1 MRLLKLTLIAT
12 LVLSLNTS
20 CFEDQDDN
28 AISASE
34 INDFVW
40 KAMNAVYLY
49 KAEIPDL
56 ANDRFSSNEAYGNY
70 LNSFSDPEDLF
81 ESVIFDREV
90 VDRFSIIVDD
100 YISLEQQLSGVFR
113 SNGLEFN
120 FYLAPGSETDV
131 LAVIRLVL
139 NDSEASTL
147 GLQRGQI
154 IDRVDGVSLTTS
166 NFQSLFSQV
175 SYTLHFAT
183 YNDNGTPDDTSD
195 DSVNSTLETAS
206 LTKVPYTE
214 NPVYL
219 TEIIEVNGQ
228 NVGYLMYNSFNADFN
243 TELNNA
249 FATFQANNVQHLVL
263 DLRYNGGGSVNT
275 ATLLGSMITGQFNGQ
290 VFAKLNYNDNL
301 QELNTNYNFTN
312 SLSNGGAAI
321 NSLNLE
327 SVYVLTTSN
336 SASASEMVINSLK
349 AYLNDGVV
357 VIGDFTT
364 GKSQAS
370 TIIYDSPDLGPQNK
384 NPNHN
389 YALLPLIAIT
399 VNKDDGQVPANGLT
413 PDIQIIERGSN
424 LGTLGDITE
433 PLLAAALNNIEG
445 LGRMAQPNINEKEK
459 PLKSKVD
466 KKIGDDLM
474 FVDIET
480 TSLNRLQI
488 Q

>member
-12 LVLSLNTS
+12 LVLGLNTS

-56 ANDRFSSNEAYGNY
+56 ANDRFSSNEEYGDY

-81 ESVIFDREV
+81 ESVIYDREV

-100 YISLEQQLSGVFR
+100 YIALEQQLSGVFR

-131 LAVIRLVL
+131 IAVIRLVL
-139 NDSEASTL
+139 NDSEASAL

-154 IDRVDGVSLTTS
+154 IDKVDGVGITTS
-166 NFQSLFSQV
+166 NFQSLFGQV

-183 YNDNGTPDDTSD
+183 YNDNGTPDDTAD
-195 DSVNSTLETAS
+195 DSVNSTSETAS

-219 TEIIEVNGQ
+219 TEIIEVNGE
-228 NVGYLMYNSFNADFN
+228 NIGYLMYNSFNADFISQ
-243 TELNNA
+243 LNSA
-249 FATFQANNVQHLVL
+249 FETFQANNVQHLVL
-263 DLRYNGGGSVNT
+263 DLRYNGGGRVDV
-275 ATLLGSMITGQFNGQ
+275 AAALGSMITGQFNGQ
-290 VFAKLNYNDNL
+290 VFAKLNYNENL
-301 QELNTNYNFTN
+301 ANNNDTYDFTN
-312 SLSNGGAAI
+312 SIGSSAI
-321 NSLNLE
+321 NSLNLDE
-327 SVYVLTTSN
+327 VYVLTTSN
-336 SASASEMVINSLK
+336 TASASEMVINSLK

-357 VIGDFTT
+357 VVGDFTT

-370 TIIYDSPDLGPQNK
+370 SVVYDSPQLFNTDGV
-384 NPNHN
+384 NPRHT

-399 VNKDDGQVPANGLT
+399 VNKDDEQVPANGLT
-413 PDIQIIERGSN
+413 PDIQITERGRS
-424 LGTLGDITE
+424 LGTLGDVNE
-433 PLLAAALNNIEG
+433 PLLAAALADIQG
-445 LGRMAQPNINEKEK
+445 LGRMAQPTIDEKAK
-459 PLKSKVD
+459 PLKNKVD
-466 KKIGDDLM
+466 KKITEDLM
-474 FVDIET
+474 FVDIEN
-480 TSLNRLQI
+480 TSFPRLQLH
-488 Q
+488 